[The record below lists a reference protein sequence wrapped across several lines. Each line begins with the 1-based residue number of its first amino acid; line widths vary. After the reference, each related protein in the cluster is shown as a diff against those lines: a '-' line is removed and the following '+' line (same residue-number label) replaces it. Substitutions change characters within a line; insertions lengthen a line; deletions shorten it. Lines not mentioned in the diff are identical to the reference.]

1 MAKAVNPFP
10 ESQIFQQL
18 VARERTAD
26 ARIQEHK
33 QEAVSCLAPI
43 HTVTKKLRVY
53 IFATHTNQPT
63 SLAASDSARTTV
75 APVCGDGRKEAGAN
89 ETSDG
94 GPPAWALHVHGR
106 LLELSGEVPQRGML
120 PAPQPFT
127 HYLRNLS
134 VQLTAAPTVA
144 VRSAPIRKT
153 VAPAPRAFGSKSRL
167 VKLPQN
173 PVGRPVVASTASG
186 PPNSSQPEPR
196 QSGPATEQA
205 GDSPA
210 STHAA
215 ASDAAETE
223 VDTTE
228 WSSAQQSGPPRNAF
242 VIRRLGSKA
251 MTAKVTLD
259 VKQSSQRYVCS
270 QQLSALIGLSSSSR
284 ARALQ
289 AVSSHILQNNLE
301 AGGTVTCD
309 SRLRAVTGRDEVP
322 LSQVGDAVGRH
333 LTATAPLTINYAIR
347 LDGTLPP
354 VPDCYDIEIDLAM
367 QPFSSQSAG
376 VAAPFLLKLEQKLN
390 FSEAATKVHRLVK
403 RVNEHVRRRTLL
415 LGFSQEPASYLNGI
429 VATQGR
435 DLRQLPGE
443 GGSEQLYA
451 PTRSEL
457 FHGRWV
463 EDACLKSMRGN

>member
-1 MAKAVNPFP
+1 M
-10 ESQIFQQL
+10 
-18 VARERTAD
+18 T
-26 ARIQEHK
+26 
-33 QEAVSCLAPI
+33 
-43 HTVTKKLRVY
+43 
-53 IFATHTNQPT
+53 PT
-63 SLAASDSARTTV
+63 SS
-75 APVCGDGRKEAGAN
+75 PVRSWSGDGRKEAGAN

-173 PVGRPVVASTASG
+173 PVGRPVVASTAFG

-242 VIRRLGSKA
+242 VIRCLERVGHPMKRWL
-251 MTAKVTLD
+251 T
-259 VKQSSQRYVCS
+259 
-270 QQLSALIGLSSSSR
+270 QLKEHVVWKHPTFFTR
-284 ARALQ
+284 Q
-289 AVSSHILQNNLE
+289 H
-301 AGGTVTCD
+301 T
-309 SRLRAVTGRDEVP
+309 
-322 LSQVGDAVGRH
+322 
-333 LTATAPLTINYAIR
+333 TATIWWSAVILHIS
-347 LDGTLPP
+347 GT
-354 VPDCYDIEIDLAM
+354 
-367 QPFSSQSAG
+367 
-376 VAAPFLLKLEQKLN
+376 
-390 FSEAATKVHRLVK
+390 H
-403 RVNEHVRRRTLL
+403 
-415 LGFSQEPASYLNGI
+415 
-429 VATQGR
+429 
-435 DLRQLPGE
+435 QL
-443 GGSEQLYA
+443 
-451 PTRSEL
+451 
-457 FHGRWV
+457 
-463 EDACLKSMRGN
+463 